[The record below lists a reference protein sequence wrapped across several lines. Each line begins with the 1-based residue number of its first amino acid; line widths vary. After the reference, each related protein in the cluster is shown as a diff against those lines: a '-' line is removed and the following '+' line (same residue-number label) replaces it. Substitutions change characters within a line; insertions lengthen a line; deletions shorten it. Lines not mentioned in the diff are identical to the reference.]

1 MKQPNAVSGALLVLA
16 AGVLWGTVGPAQV
29 LAEAPATPAALGT
42 ARILSGGL
50 ILALIVLVTTP
61 RAFGGL
67 RRASWPPLLAAS
79 AATGVFQAAFLT
91 AVDRT
96 GAAVATAVVFGVAP
110 VSTGVCERIVLRT
123 RLSRRWTVG
132 TVCAVAGCALLTA
145 PMSTS
150 RLDLSGVALALMAGM
165 CFGIYTVAARL
176 LVLRQVGMAAAVAMT
191 LLVGGALL
199 LSWTFAGL
207 ADLAAPRSLLL
218 VAWLGPVATSAAYM
232 LFVGG
237 LRRVSAATA
246 GTLSLAEPLVAA
258 VLAVLVLG
266 ERMPAPV
273 TAGLLLLLGGLV
285 VVSLPAGRPGA
296 AQRRN
301 RQFLHSA
308 SSRADSASLPES

>member
-1 MKQPNAVSGALLVLA
+1 
-16 AGVLWGTVGPAQV
+16 
-29 LAEAPATPAALGT
+29 
-42 ARILSGGL
+42 
-50 ILALIVLVTTP
+50 
-61 RAFGGL
+61 
-67 RRASWPPLLAAS
+67 
-79 AATGVFQAAFLT
+79 
-91 AVDRT
+91 
-96 GAAVATAVVFGVAP
+96 
-110 VSTGVCERIVLRT
+110 
-123 RLSRRWTVG
+123 
-132 TVCAVAGCALLTA
+132 
-145 PMSTS
+145 MSTS

-199 LSWTFAGL
+199 LPWTFAGL
-207 ADLAAPRSLLL
+207 ADLAAPRSLVL

-273 TAGLLLLLGGLV
+273 TAGLLLLFGGLV
-285 VVSLPAGRPGA
+285 IVSLPARRPGA
-296 AQRRN
+296 AQRRT
-301 RQFLHSA
+301 A
-308 SSRADSASLPES
+308 STANTTKLNCDPTRPS